1 MSKERLAFVLCATSL
16 FAALASAH
24 AAHAAPVTQDELR
37 ARKLAARRFEG
48 SAVSLPD
55 SALAG
60 GLRVCARETPSGIN
74 GYWRVPAK
82 VVDLVDVQLLAHLR
96 KGDIDKR
103 LPFAPKLYVRQYA
116 GFVRDGVRMI
126 YVNAL
131 LVEKGSPAAAAA
143 KRSFPASCASVS
155 GSWGIQFDT
164 KTKQFS
170 GFSKN

>member
-1 MSKERLAFVLCATSL
+1 MSKERWAFVLCATAL
-16 FAALASAH
+16 FAALPSAD
-24 AAHAAPVTQDELR
+24 AALLTKDEIR

-48 SAVSLPD
+48 AAVSLPD

-60 GLRVCARETPSGIN
+60 GLHVCARDTPSGIN
-74 GYWRVPAK
+74 GYWHVPAQI
-82 VVDLVDVQLLAHLR
+82 VDLVDAQLLGYLR
-96 KGDIDKR
+96 KGDLDKR
-103 LPFAPKLYVRQYA
+103 LPFAPKLYIRQYA

-164 KTKQFS
+164 KTKKFWLS
-170 GFSKN
+170 

>member
-1 MSKERLAFVLCATSL
+1 MSKERLALVLCVIAF
-16 FAALASAH
+16 FAALPSAL
-24 AAHAAPVTQDELR
+24 AAPVTQDEAR

-48 SAVSLPD
+48 AAVSLPD
-55 SALAG
+55 SALAD
-60 GLRVCARETPSGIN
+60 GLRVCAREMPSGIN

-82 VVDLVDVQLLAHLR
+82 IVDLVDAQLLAHLR
-96 KGDIDKR
+96 KGDLDKR

-131 LVEKGSPAAAAA
+131 LVEKGSPAAA
-143 KRSFPASCASVS
+143 KRAFPASCTSVS

-164 KTKQFS
+164 KTKQFL

>member
-1 MSKERLAFVLCATSL
+1 MSKERLASVLSLSLLCAT
-16 FAALASAH
+16 AALAS
-24 AAHAAPVTQDELR
+24 AHAAPVTQDELR

-96 KGDIDKR
+96 KGDMDKR

-164 KTKQFS
+164 KTKQFL